1 MQIKGQ
7 NNDILLEYVACGD
20 GRGVDRGDSLED
32 RGVAEVENMIVF
44 LDIINDY
51 NNEEGKNK

>member
-7 NNDILLEYVACGD
+7 NNDILREYVACSD
-20 GRGVDRGDSLED
+20 GIRVDRGDSLED

-44 LDIINDY
+44 LDIINNY
-51 NNEEGKNK
+51 TNEEGENK